1 MPELHVCLGCGN
13 WLDNPE
19 GREPS
24 FFSRYRTG
32 LYCGHC
38 RRNADLGK
46 TWELSMPSRDIAEE
60 ILHKPVGELTYEDW
74 RRETAAD
81 LRQFLVRQI
90 ELHIERRLITVPTLE
105 AA

>member
-1 MPELHVCLGCGN
+1 
-13 WLDNPE
+13 
-19 GREPS
+19 
-24 FFSRYRTG
+24 
-32 LYCGHC
+32 
-38 RRNADLGK
+38 
-46 TWELSMPSRDIAEE
+46 MPSRDIAEE